1 MEWAFT
7 NLRRAHVDSS
17 FLKNSASSNRKEYL
31 KADWHSKSVLVEITR
46 FTAHRTRQSSAWL
59 RCQRPD
65 AEQWLFLWLQLC
77 LHQGIC
83 LGGGFGWL
91 STSRLCAKSPS
102 CNDASGQRSDKRGK
116 EPAIS
121 YLQHPGGTEVPGACP
136 PPPQHPV
143 GIGRPASC
151 TLHSSWA
158 SIQLIM
164 PPLRESSWY
173 LWQLQPA
180 LLGSSREEWRA
191 MLSLAPSPA
200 LPGQC
205 SDMLRILMEFH
216 DTSTRRRLPVT
227 YLVTT

>member
-46 FTAHRTRQSSAWL
+46 FKAHRTRQSSAWL

-77 LHQGIC
+77 LHRGIC

-91 STSRLCAKSPS
+91 DTSRLCAKSPS

-151 TLHSSWA
+151 TLHSLVLGIHTANKAPLEGELLVVVAASASPSW
-158 SIQLIM
+158 QQQ
-164 PPLRESSWY
+164 RGVESNAESCPISCFAW
-173 LWQLQPA
+173 A
-180 LLGSSREEWRA
+180 V
-191 MLSLAPSPA
+191 
-200 LPGQC
+200 
-205 SDMLRILMEFH
+205 F
-216 DTSTRRRLPVT
+216 
-227 YLVTT
+227 